1 MEDFLVA
8 EILEQLFK
16 TFFRGLYKVISAL
29 SKFTVVILEPSVQDD
44 RSTNFNGAFLECGSV
59 SEMNLIYVAKR

>member
-1 MEDFLVA
+1 M
-8 EILEQLFK
+8 I
-16 TFFRGLYKVISAL
+16 ISAL

-44 RSTNFNGAFLECGSV
+44 RSTTFNGAFLECGSV